1 MRQSKRALALSV
13 TLGAFSLLTIVG
25 CSSPNPYG
33 DAYGAADTRTIQQ
46 VYYGTV
52 IKAEPVTIDAS
63 DQNNAIGTVAGAAIG
78 GILGS
83 KVGGGSGSD
92 IAAIGG
98 GLLGGYAG
106 SKAAGTLGE
115 SNGVNLTI
123 RLDSGEVIAIVQEAN
138 PNMIFQ
144 VGQAVQVNVD
154 GNTARVVPR

>member
-1 MRQSKRALALSV
+1 MSKSISKSMLIVSSFII
-13 TLGAFSLLTIVG
+13 LGG

-33 DAYGAADTRTIQQ
+33 DAYGSADTRTIQE

-63 DQNNAIGTVAGAAIG
+63 DQTNMIGTIAGAAIG
-78 GILGS
+78 GLLGS
-83 KVGGGSGSD
+83 KVGGGTGSD

-106 SKAAGTLGE
+106 SEAAGAAGKR
-115 SNGVNLTI
+115 NGVNLTI
-123 RLDSGEVIAIVQEAN
+123 QLEDGQTIAIVQEAN

-144 VGQAVQVNVD
+144 PGQAVQVNVE

>member
-1 MRQSKRALALSV
+1 MPQYIKLSALLVVSIL
-13 TLGAFSLLTIVG
+13 TLGG

-33 DAYGAADTRTIQQ
+33 DAYGASDTRKVQQ

-52 IKAEPVTIDAS
+52 EKVEPVTIDAS
-63 DQNNAIGTVAGAAIG
+63 TQSNAVGTIAGAAIG

-106 SKAAGTLGE
+106 SKTAEATAKR
-115 SNGVNLTI
+115 NGVNLTI
-123 RLDSGEVIAIVQEAN
+123 RLEDGKIISIVQEAN

-144 VGQAVQVNVD
+144 PGQQVQINMSGGD
-154 GNTARVVPR
+154 ARVVPR

>member
-1 MRQSKRALALSV
+1 MKKYVKLSM
-13 TLGAFSLLTIVG
+13 LLAFSVIALGG
-25 CSSPNPYG
+25 CTSPNPYG
-33 DAYGAADTRTIQQ
+33 DAYGSADTRKVQQ

-52 IKAEPVTIDAS
+52 EKVEPVTIDAS
-63 DQNNAIGTVAGAAIG
+63 TQSNVIGTIAGAAVG

-106 SKAAGTLGE
+106 SKTAEAAAKR
-115 SNGVNLTI
+115 NGVSLTI
-123 RLDSGEVIAIVQEAN
+123 RMEDGKIISIVQEAN

-144 VGQAVQVNVD
+144 PGQAVQINMY
-154 GNTARVVPR
+154 GSEARVVPR

>member
-1 MRQSKRALALSV
+1 MFKSISISMLVMSSFII
-13 TLGAFSLLTIVG
+13 LGG

-33 DAYGAADTRTIQQ
+33 DAYGSGDTRTMQQ

-52 IKAEPVTIDAS
+52 VKAEPVTIDAS
-63 DQNNAIGTVAGAAIG
+63 DSTNVIGTIAGAAIG

-106 SKAAGTLGE
+106 SEAAGAAGKR
-115 SNGVNLTI
+115 NGVNLTI
-123 RLDSGEVIAIVQEAN
+123 RLEDGQTIAIVQEAN

-144 VGQAVQVNVD
+144 PRQAVQVNVD
-154 GNTARVVPR
+154 GSTARVVPR

>member
-1 MRQSKRALALSV
+1 MKKQIN
-13 TLGAFSLLTIVG
+13 LGMLLTITCALVLGG

-33 DAYGAADTRTIQQ
+33 DAYGSSDTRKVQQ

-52 IKAEPVTIDAS
+52 EKVERNHCLYPS
-63 DQNNAIGTVAGAAIG
+63 NAIGTIAGAAVG

-106 SKAAGTLGE
+106 SKAAEATAKR
-115 SNGVNLTI
+115 NGVNLTI
-123 RLDSGEVIAIVQEAN
+123 RLEDGKIISIVQEAN

-144 VGQAVQVNVD
+144 PGQAVQINVS
-154 GNTARVVPR
+154 GNDARVVPR

>member
-1 MRQSKRALALSV
+1 MKNYVKLGMLIAFSV
-13 TLGAFSLLTIVG
+13 ITLGG
-25 CSSPNPYG
+25 CTSPNPYG
-33 DAYGAADTRTIQQ
+33 DAYGSADTRKVQQ

-52 IKAEPVTIDAS
+52 EKVEPVTIDAS
-63 DQNNAIGTVAGAAIG
+63 TQSNAIGTIAGAAIG

-106 SKAAGTLGE
+106 SKTAEATAKR
-115 SNGVNLTI
+115 NGVNLTI
-123 RLDSGEVIAIVQEAN
+123 RMEDGKVVSIVQEAN

-144 VGQAVQVNVD
+144 PGQAVQINMYGSD
-154 GNTARVVPR
+154 ARVVPR